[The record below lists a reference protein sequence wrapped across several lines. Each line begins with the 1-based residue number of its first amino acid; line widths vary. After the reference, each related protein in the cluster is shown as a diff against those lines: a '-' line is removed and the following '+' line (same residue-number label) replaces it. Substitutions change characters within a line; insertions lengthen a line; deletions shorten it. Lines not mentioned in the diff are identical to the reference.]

1 MNYKEIVIRFGKLH
15 ILRRIAHRKL
25 TMDYPMHPGQLH
37 LLEFINNNEGCTQ
50 AQAARHLMIT
60 PASVA
65 LSTKRMEKTKL
76 IEKKTDPNNLRCKNL
91 YITEK
96 GKQFS
101 EMLRKTFDGFDVE
114 LFKNFKEHELITL
127 SKYLDR
133 LIDNITDKYVLDA
146 KNADFLSMLALRKKV
161 ESERKKESIN
171 D

>member
-1 MNYKEIVIRFGKLH
+1 MLFR
-15 ILRRIAHRKL
+15 
-25 TMDYPMHPGQLH
+25 
-37 LLEFINNNEGCTQ
+37 
-50 AQAARHLMIT
+50 
-60 PASVA
+60 S
-65 LSTKRMEKTKL
+65 
-76 IEKKTDPNNLRCKNL
+76 
-91 YITEK
+91 

-101 EMLRKTFDGFDVE
+101 EMLRKTFDEFDVE